1 MTRVMLYSLV
11 LTRVRVYI
19 PDWDPDLI
27 SNTML
32 IGQRFSLSIKV
43 KRQAVATVSK
53 PLLSPLTLRG
63 AQSPCRRSAR

>member
-1 MTRVMLYSLV
+1 MTSVMLYSLV

-32 IGQRFSLSIKV
+32 IGQRFSLLIKV
-43 KRQAVATVSK
+43 KCQAVATISK
-53 PLLSPLTLRG
+53 PLLSPTH
-63 AQSPCRRSAR
+63 S